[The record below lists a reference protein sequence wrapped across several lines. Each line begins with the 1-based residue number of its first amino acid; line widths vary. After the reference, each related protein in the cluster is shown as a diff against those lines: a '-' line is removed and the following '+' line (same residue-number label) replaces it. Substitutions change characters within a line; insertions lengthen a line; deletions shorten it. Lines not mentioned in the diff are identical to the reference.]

1 MAARC
6 SPKWFKKNE
15 FSMANTS
22 IYSRAS
28 HFPNIFFRETEID
41 KASFELFTLELSS
54 LEPCLMWTFPHLNLQ
69 SNELWTLELWYDWT
83 CFTWTFLQLNLFTFE
98 LLYSWTFFS
107 WTFVHMNFDRIEL
120 FTVELS
126 TDDLGYFW
134 TFSSISPY
142 WSSLWTWS
150 LARV

>member
-1 MAARC
+1 MRM
-6 SPKWFKKNE
+6 KNWKDLAWIQRQLSLE
-15 FSMANTS
+15 KDE
-22 IYSRAS
+22 
-28 HFPNIFFRETEID
+28 P
-41 KASFELFTLELSS
+41 SFEPFLLELASLELFALWTFLQLNLWSNELCTLELG
-54 LEPCLMWTFPHLNLQ
+54 H
-69 SNELWTLELWYDWT
+69 YWT

-98 LLYSWTFFS
+98 LLYFWTFFS